1 MIERVISPEIAIG
14 SFGLISIALAFSREL
29 KEKIREEQKGFCAD
43 CGLKPKKLEI
53 HHIIPQSM
61 GGPDTEDNAVGLC
74 PNCHQEWDERAK
86 KGKFFK
92 KKK

>member
-1 MIERVISPEIAIG
+1 MIERVISPEVVID
-14 SFGLISIALAFSREL
+14 SFGLIGIALAFSRRL
-29 KEKIREEQKGFCAD
+29 KEEIRKKQDNVCAS
-43 CGLKPKKLEI
+43 CGKKVKKLQI

-86 KGKFFK
+86 EGKFFK

>member
-14 SFGLISIALAFSREL
+14 SFGLISIALAFSRGL
-29 KEKIREEQKGFCAD
+29 KEEIRKKQKGFCAD
-43 CGLKPKKLEI
+43 CGLKPEKLHI

-61 GGPDTEDNAVGLC
+61 GGPDTKDNAVGLC
-74 PNCHQEWDERAK
+74 PNCHQKWDERAK
-86 KGKFFK
+86 EGKFFK